1 MKIINWIVKALKFVK
16 NSAELIKWIVIVIL
30 AISTFTGL
38 KSCKK
43 EKREKS
49 NIVNIL
55 TAKIEVFKTESG
67 LNASEVK
74 NWIVKYET
82 LDRLTS
88 EISHDNSVY
97 LNELAEAKETIKD
110 LKLDEKRV
118 KKYIKNELVSK
129 DSITTDIIFLTNDKI
144 DIKPIEQKHIKINFV
159 QRGDELDITYL
170 YKAEISTLIN
180 MERDK
185 LTKKGNKRFILFQ
198 WIAPRWQENT
208 TTVIDDKNATID
220 NIVSIDFVK

>member
-1 MKIINWIVKALKFVK
+1 
-16 NSAELIKWIVIVIL
+16 
-30 AISTFTGL
+30 
-38 KSCKK
+38 
-43 EKREKS
+43 
-49 NIVNIL
+49 
-55 TAKIEVFKTESG
+55 
-67 LNASEVK
+67 
-74 NWIVKYET
+74 
-82 LDRLTS
+82 
-88 EISHDNSVY
+88 
-97 LNELAEAKETIKD
+97 
-110 LKLDEKRV
+110 
-118 KKYIKNELVSK
+118 VSK